1 MYKRGSGGKLQMEA
15 GGTLYT
21 YEAMTKQSN
30 TQHYEITTGR
40 LFSNAEDVNGVDQRY
55 TIAIDGLKSGCKI
68 KPAVSLTNDKIDV
81 EAGVV
86 VIAGVEVTVAADTDI
101 TITRGGSACIKYS
114 IMVDSSGVVS
124 AEAGTTYTSLST
136 VRDADG
142 GPPLVTVGKVE
153 IGQVWYTSLTPAVVA
168 ATEIKIVPEQHRE
181 LTYYPGWFYIPP
193 VTDDDQKIELGV
205 ALMINHTG
213 PLSRVVYAEYY
224 NPVFVKMDDVSEV
237 KPPRKTYT
245 PTEENTYDAARKV
258 SNESLGDGS
267 FKILMDE
274 RTNSL
279 IKQAEGDV
287 RWFKWYGDKTKDD
300 YVLFQ
305 GRVQIVDEYP
315 VKGIMQATIT
325 IVTEVAGIDK

>member
-15 GGTLYT
+15 GGTYYT

-30 TQHYEITTGR
+30 TQHYEVTTGR

-55 TIAIDGLKSGCKI
+55 TIAIDGLKSGCVV
-68 KPAVSLTNDKIDV
+68 KPAISLTADKIDI

-86 VIAGVEVTVAADTDI
+86 VIAGVEVTVALDEDLAVA
-101 TITRGGSACIKYS
+101 RGGSACIKYS
-114 IMVDSSGVVS
+114 ILVDSSGVVS
-124 AEAGTTYTSLST
+124 ALAGTTYATFST
-136 VRDADG
+136 IRGADG
-142 GPPLVTVGKVE
+142 GPPHITVGKVE
-153 IGQVWYTSLTPAVVA
+153 IAQIWYDSLTPAVVA
-168 ATEIKIVPEQHRE
+168 TTEIKIVPEQHRE
-181 LTYYPGWFYIPP
+181 LSYYPGWFYIPP
-193 VTDDDQKIELGV
+193 TTDDDQKIEIGV
-205 ALMINHTG
+205 ALMLNHTG
-213 PLSRVVYAEYY
+213 DISRIVYAEYY

-237 KPPRKTYT
+237 KPSRKTYT
-245 PTEENTYDAARKV
+245 ATEENTYDAARKV

-287 RWFKWYGDKTKDD
+287 RWFKWYADKTKDD

-315 VKGIMQATIT
+315 VKGIMQATVT

>member
-1 MYKRGSGGKLQMEA
+1 MYKRGSGGKLEMEA
-15 GGTLYT
+15 GGTYYT
-21 YEAMTKQSN
+21 YEAMTKQAD
-30 TQHYEITTGR
+30 TQHYEVTAGR

-55 TIAIDGLKSGCKI
+55 TVAIDGLKSGCAI
-68 KPAVSLTNDKIDV
+68 IPAVSGSNDVIDV
-81 EAGVV
+81 GAGVV
-86 VIAGVEVTVAADTDI
+86 VIAGVEVIVAEDTDVAVA
-101 TITRGGSACIKYS
+101 RGGSACIKYS
-114 IMVDSSGVVS
+114 IMADSSGVVT
-124 AEAGTTYTSLST
+124 AEAGTTHTSLST
-136 VRDADG
+136 TRATNG

-168 ATEIKIVPEQHRE
+168 ATAIKIVPEQHRE
-181 LTYYPGWFYIPP
+181 LSYYPGWFYIPP
-193 VTDDDQKIELGV
+193 VTNDDQKIEVGV
-205 ALMINHTG
+205 ALMLNHTG

-224 NPVFVKMDDVSEV
+224 NPVFIKLDDVSEV

-245 PTEENTYDAARKV
+245 ATEENTYDAARKV

-287 RWFKWYGDKTKDD
+287 RWFRWYADKTKDD

-305 GRVQIVDEYP
+305 GRVQMSDEYP

-325 IVTEVAGIDK
+325 VITEIGGIDK

>member
-15 GGTLYT
+15 GGTYYT
-21 YEAMTKQSN
+21 YEAMTKQAN
-30 TQHYEITTGR
+30 TQHYEVTTGR
-40 LFSNAEDVNGVDQRY
+40 LFSNAESVNGVDQRY
-55 TIAIDGLKSGCKI
+55 IIAIDGLKSGCRVI
-68 KPAVSLTNDKIDV
+68 PAASLTADKIDV

-86 VIAGVEVTVAADTDI
+86 VIAGVEVTVTLDTDV
-101 TITRGGSACIKYS
+101 TVTRGGSSHIKYS
-114 IMVDSSGVVS
+114 ICVNGTGVVS
-124 AEAGTTYTSLST
+124 ALAGTTHTAFSS
-136 VRDADG
+136 VRGADG
-142 GPPLVTVGKVE
+142 GPPHVTVGLVE
-153 IGQVWYTSLTPAVVA
+153 IAQVWYSSLTPAVVA
-168 ATEIKIVPEQHRE
+168 STEIKFVPEQHRE
-181 LTYYPGWFYIPP
+181 LSYYPGWFYIPP
-193 VTDDDQKIELGV
+193 TTDDDQKIEIGV
-205 ALMINHTG
+205 ALTLNHTG
-213 PLSRVVYAEYY
+213 DISRIVYAEYY

-245 PTEENTYDAARKV
+245 ATEENTYDAARKV

-287 RWFKWYGDKTKDD
+287 RWFKWFADKTKTD

-315 VKGIMQATIT
+315 VKGIMQATVT